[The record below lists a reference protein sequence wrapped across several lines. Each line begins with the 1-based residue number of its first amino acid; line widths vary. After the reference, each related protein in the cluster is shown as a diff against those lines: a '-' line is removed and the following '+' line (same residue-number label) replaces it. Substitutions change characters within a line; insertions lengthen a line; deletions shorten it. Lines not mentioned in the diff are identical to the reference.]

1 MNHTLTLGNFTGDKV
16 WIEDD
21 EGTSIEKL
29 SKNNKVEELK
39 RTRIVHDK
47 PMFFNDLMFLHGMN
61 LVSCLEV

>member
-1 MNHTLTLGNFTGDKV
+1 MLSRDKV

-21 EGTSIEKL
+21 EETLIEKL

-47 PMFFNDLMFLHGMN
+47 PMFFNDLARPHFGSKDFAWTLRA
-61 LVSCLEV
+61 LSAF